1 MNRITEFLFR
11 IVLVLAPFL
20 LMAVFYLLL
29 T

>member
-1 MNRITEFLFR
+1 MRDTLFR
-11 IVLVLAPFL
+11 IALVLSPFL